1 MFELPTLASN
11 GVLVRWSIGEADRR
25 KTALGATLQR
35 RAAIR
40 NAYRSTHLGT
50 ASQRVSGAESVAGR
64 ARLEVAAAERPPRL
78 SGAAHPPAEEGA
90 CVARGEGPPRI
101 ETRASRR
108 HLLASAATLC
118 GLQEASSAL
127 AVGTIGAG
135 SSKAIFQELISR
147 KVKENVTAPYGV
159 LMQLLLYDAWS
170 LDVSAKSGGVDGSIR
185 LVEGLDAPV
194 AAAVDEI
201 NRVKAAFDAD
211 EAALAPISWSDA
223 LVIAGLEKV
232 KEEFRS
238 VREARGISAAQGN
251 AAPNPKLGR
260 GDAQVADAPATVE
273 ALASLSTASQYKC
286 PTLARDKTRRLSQL
300 CDGAACSKQLTL
312 LPLAQARA
320 SSTM

>member
-1 MFELPTLASN
+1 MS
-11 GVLVRWSIGEADRR
+11 
-25 KTALGATLQR
+25 
-35 RAAIR
+35 
-40 NAYRSTHLGT
+40 
-50 ASQRVSGAESVAGR
+50 
-64 ARLEVAAAERPPRL
+64 RL
-78 SGAAHPPAEEGA
+78 SRNPIA
-90 CVARGEGPPRI
+90 V
-101 ETRASRR
+101 
-108 HLLASAATLC
+108 

-135 SSKAIFQELISR
+135 SSKAIFQGLHPPSEEGIVRAVYEGASAMFIGRVLNRRRAIGFSLCLQELISR

-159 LMQLLLYDAWS
+159 LMQGGSAPVDLGTQQGNRRQFSKSCMNLLLYDAWS

-273 ALASLSTASQYKC
+273 ALASLSTASQYKAEFKRLGLTTGELC
-286 PTLARDKTRRLSQL
+286 LLAPCLTGDVHTANALLESDVECAKSLGRLEV
-300 CDGAACSKQLTL
+300 AKQEKSRT
-312 LPLAQARA
+312 
-320 SSTM
+320 SYE